1 MRKPLFGLALA
12 MLLTGCGG
20 GPSNPALPPLAVY
33 TPEEQAR
40 AADSLEAL
48 PQGAVLRRMIEDY
61 GTLRAMIRA
70 AKTGE
75 TD

>member
-1 MRKPLFGLALA
+1 

-20 GPSNPALPPLAVY
+20 GPSKPTLPPLVVY
-33 TPEEQAR
+33 SPEEQAR

-48 PQGAVLRRMIEDY
+48 PRESVLRRMIDDY

-75 TD
+75 AD

>member
-1 MRKPLFGLALA
+1 MLALA
-12 MLLTGCGG
+12 LLLTGCGG
-20 GPSNPALPPLAVY
+20 AVSNAGLPPLVVY
-33 TPEEQAR
+33 APEEQAR

-70 AKTGE
+70 AKGE
-75 TD
+75 AD